1 MGIFD
6 KLKDMMSVP
15 DDDYYEDEEEMEQ
28 KEPQKFDDLY
38 SSRPAEQ
45 PAQTEK
51 KSRITAMPGSAGQR
65 QMQVVLVKPDRFED
79 ASSVADHLNAKQTVV
94 LNLEATKRETA
105 RRLIDFLS
113 GVAYANKA
121 EIKRVATNTFI
132 ITPYNVDIQG
142 ETMIDEFD
150 ESSVSYL

>member
-1 MGIFD
+1 MGLFD
-6 KLKDMMSVP
+6 KIKEMMSVP
-15 DDDYYEDEEEMEQ
+15 DEEEYYEDEVVEEAATE
-28 KEPQKFDDLY
+28 EYDNARSGGLFG
-38 SSRPAEQ
+38 
-45 PAQTEK
+45 EK
-51 KSRITAMPGSAGQR
+51 KSKITAMPSVAPR

-79 ASSVADHLNAKQTVV
+79 ASGVADHLNAKQTVV

-132 ITPYNVDIQG
+132 ITPFNVGVQG
-142 ETMIDEFD
+142 ETMIDEMD
-150 ESSVSYL
+150 GSLPTYL